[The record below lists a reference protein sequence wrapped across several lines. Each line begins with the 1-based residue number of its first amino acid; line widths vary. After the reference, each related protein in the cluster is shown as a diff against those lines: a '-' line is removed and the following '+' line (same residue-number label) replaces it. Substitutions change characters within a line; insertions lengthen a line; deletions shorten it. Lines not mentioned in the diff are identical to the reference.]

1 MEQNSIE
8 SRLRKSIGMILGV
21 ENEDIGSDQ
30 LLVDAGLDSYG
41 FVELI
46 LEIEERY
53 GISFSEE
60 ELVSGSLSSIANIV
74 AIVEAKQGAS

>member
-1 MEQNSIE
+1 
-8 SRLRKSIGMILGV
+8 MILGV